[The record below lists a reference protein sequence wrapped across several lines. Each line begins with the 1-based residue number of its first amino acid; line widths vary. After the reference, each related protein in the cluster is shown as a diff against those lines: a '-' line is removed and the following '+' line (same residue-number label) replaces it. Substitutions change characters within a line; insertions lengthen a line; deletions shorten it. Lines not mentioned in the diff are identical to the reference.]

1 MGTPATGVAQNL
13 LGVIATILPLLVVLI
28 QFTARYYRR
37 RGSVV
42 HKIWRIRVRSEF
54 IVGISIIGAV
64 VLLTLAGALSG
75 EIIRNDVSNPT
86 VESVVFAIEGAF
98 VLIMV
103 TAGVLISDVIESAD
117 GNETSNDGSQNIEE
131 NNNNE
136 HR

>member
-1 MGTPATGVAQNL
+1 MVQSATSVAQNL
-13 LGVIATILPLLVVLI
+13 LAVIATILPLLVVLI

-42 HKIWRIRVRSEF
+42 REVGGISVRSEF

-64 VLLTLAGALSG
+64 VMLTLAGALAG
-75 EIIRNDVSNPT
+75 EIIRRSVPNST
-86 VESVVFAIEGAF
+86 VGSVVFAIEGAF

-103 TAGVLISDVIESAD
+103 TAGMLISDVIESAD
-117 GNETSNDGSQNIEE
+117 GDESSNEGSPNVEE
-131 NNNNE
+131 TNNND